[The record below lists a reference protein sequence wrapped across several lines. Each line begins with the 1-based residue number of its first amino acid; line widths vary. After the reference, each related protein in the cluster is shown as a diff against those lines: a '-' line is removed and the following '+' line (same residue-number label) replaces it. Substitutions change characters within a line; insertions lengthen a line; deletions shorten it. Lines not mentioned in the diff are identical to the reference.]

1 MARKLPP
8 LAILFAFC
16 AALLAGCASTP
27 PVTVAEW
34 DGLVLRPGTRLD
46 AVFVKP
52 DAEIVA
58 YRSVLLDPVQISF
71 AANWDPNRGRR
82 SQAGQL
88 DSADLAAIKERL
100 AGLFQET
107 FRAELARGGYTLV
120 DKAGPDTLQVTP
132 AIVNLLI
139 TAPADASVGRSR
151 TYTSDSGRM
160 TLVVELRD
168 SVTGEVLARAI
179 DTRSGRGS
187 GQLTWTNRVTNMA
200 DARQAIGIWASAL
213 RRGLDELNAKAGTN

>member
-1 MARKLPP
+1 
-8 LAILFAFC
+8 
-16 AALLAGCASTP
+16 
-27 PVTVAEW
+27 
-34 DGLVLRPGTRLD
+34 
-46 AVFVKP
+46 
-52 DAEIVA
+52 
-58 YRSVLLDPVQISF
+58 
-71 AANWDPNRGRR
+71 
-82 SQAGQL
+82 
-88 DSADLAAIKERL
+88 
-100 AGLFQET
+100 LFQET

-120 DKAGPDTLQVTP
+120 DAAGPDTLQVTP